1 MDVCIRESNGGDMMI
16 TAGGWKRCQEK
27 CMTQKHR
34 PILSTKS
41 LLSAHCRQAT
51 CYIIIHVTSWSVYKY
66 QKDIAAR
73 WHRNIPYTSHKLHV
87 NCFQVCTYNEITPC
101 DFHRVCSSTVCSCIY
116 SYTAIM
122 KIKWDSEESLSWV
135 MQMMII
141 KKWCIAIMIVLAVF
155 VCKFNIQLLLS
166 LIINI

>member
-16 TAGGWKRCQEK
+16 TAGGWKQCQEK

-51 CYIIIHVTSWSVYKY
+51 CYIIIHVISWTVHEYRKSLQHVDIQVYLIPHTNSML
-66 QKDIAAR
+66 IAFKCVPMMR
-73 WHRNIPYTSHKLHV
+73 FCHV
-87 NCFQVCTYNEITPC
+87 IFIV
-101 DFHRVCSSTVCSCIY
+101 DVCSCMY
-116 SYTAIM
+116 SYKEVIQ
-122 KIKWDSEESLSWV
+122 IKWDSEESLSSV

-141 KKWCIAIMIVLAVF
+141 KKWCIAIIIVLAVF
-155 VCKFNIQLLLS
+155 VCKFNIQILLCLK
-166 LIINI
+166 INI